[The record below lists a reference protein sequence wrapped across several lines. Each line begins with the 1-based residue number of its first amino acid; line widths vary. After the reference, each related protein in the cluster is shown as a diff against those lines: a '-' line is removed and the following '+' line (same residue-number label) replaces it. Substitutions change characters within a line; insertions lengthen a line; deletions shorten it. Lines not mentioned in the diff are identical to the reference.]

1 MNHLYN
7 VFAKTFDFS
16 GRASRMELFVFAL
29 LSGGLFALGAVIDL
43 SNGWVDLE
51 IGIGGV
57 GAFLFVALFM
67 PHLSLSVRRLHD
79 INLSGWFV
87 LICLIPIVG
96 MLAQISLL
104 FVPGTNGVND
114 YGPAPR

>member
-16 GRASRMELFVFAL
+16 GRASRMEFFVFFLLCIGLAAVAL
-29 LSGGLFALGAVIDL
+29 WIDF
-43 SNGWVDLE
+43 SNDWFDP
-51 IGIGGV
+51 GIGLGPATAV
-57 GAFLFVALFM
+57 LLVAMFM
-67 PHLSLSVRRLHD
+67 TNLSLNVRRLHD
-79 INLSGWFV
+79 INLSGWCV
-87 LICLIPIVG
+87 LIGLIPILG
-96 MLAQISLL
+96 PLFQLALL